1 MLAKIKVTQ
10 WRRLAGIALSH
21 LNNVPW
27 VKLKTENFAA
37 VIKYLNIRFAFYLNL
52 EIHALLI
59 FISSFYFLMHTFYRS

>member
-37 VIKYLNIRFAFYLNL
+37 VIKHLNIRFAFYLNL
-52 EIHALLI
+52 EIHVLLI
-59 FISSFYFLMHTFYRS
+59 FISSFYFLVY